1 MSTTDPSPPSSLNT
15 ADFVTGIVLV
25 TLGVAVVVASLDM
38 PRFAERN
45 INPYTVPGLVPG
57 MLGAVLT
64 VLGAA
69 LFGRAAK
76 RGGWRFSAARH
87 EDDSGRGRL
96 ALALVLTLGYAAG
109 LVGWL
114 PFWLATAL
122 FVGGFV
128 ALFEWRMAQNRA
140 ERIRRIGFAVLYGA
154 LIAAV
159 VTFVFQ
165 ELFLVRLP

>member
-1 MSTTDPSPPSSLNT
+1 MSTPDSSPPNSLNT
-15 ADFVTGIVLV
+15 ADFVTGIILV
-25 TLGVAVVVASLDM
+25 TLGVTVVVASLDM

-57 MLGAVLT
+57 MLGGVLT
-64 VLGAA
+64 VLGAV
-69 LFGRAAK
+69 LFGRAAR
-76 RGGWRFSAARH
+76 RGSWRVGADRPRRDAGWR
-87 EDDSGRGRL
+87 RL
-96 ALALVLTLGYAAG
+96 SLALVLTLGYAAG

-114 PFWLATAL
+114 PFWLATEL

-128 ALFEWRMAQNRA
+128 ALFEWPMAQDRS
-140 ERIRRIGFAVLYGA
+140 ERVRRVGFAVLYGA

-159 VTFVFQ
+159 VTLVFQ

>member
-1 MSTTDPSPPSSLNT
+1 MR
-15 ADFVTGIVLV
+15 A
-25 TLGVAVVVASLDM
+25 
-38 PRFAERN
+38 PRSERD
-45 INPYTVPGLVPG
+45 
-57 MLGAVLT
+57 A
-64 VLGAA
+64 
-69 LFGRAAK
+69 
-76 RGGWRFSAARH
+76 GWRRLS
-87 EDDSGRGRL
+87 L
-96 ALALVLTLGYAAG
+96 ALILTLGYAAG

-128 ALFEWRMAQNRA
+128 ALFEWPMAQDRS
-140 ERIRRIGFAVLYGA
+140 ERVRRVGFAVLYGA

>member
-1 MSTTDPSPPSSLNT
+1 MSTTDPSSPSSLNT
-15 ADFVTGIVLV
+15 ADFVTGIILV
-25 TLGVAVVVASLDM
+25 TLGAAVVVASLDM

-64 VLGAA
+64 LLGAI
-69 LFGRAAK
+69 LFGRAAR
-76 RGGWRFSAARH
+76 RGGWRVGAARH
-87 EDDSGRGRL
+87 ERDSGRGRL
-96 ALALVLTLGYAAG
+96 ALALALTLGYAAG
-109 LVGWL
+109 LIGWL

-128 ALFEWRMAQNRA
+128 ALFEWRMARDRS
-140 ERIRRIGFAVLYGA
+140 ERVRRIGFAVLYGA

>member
-1 MSTTDPSPPSSLNT
+1 MSTTDHSPPSSLNT
-15 ADFVTGIVLV
+15 ADFVTGIILV

-64 VLGAA
+64 VLGAV
-69 LFGRAAK
+69 LFGRAAG
-76 RGGWRFSAARH
+76 RGGWRIRMARH
-87 EDDSGRGRL
+87 ERDSGWGRL

-128 ALFEWRMAQNRA
+128 ALFEWRMAQNRSA
-140 ERIRRIGFAVLYGA
+140 RIRRIGFAVLYGA

>member
-1 MSTTDPSPPSSLNT
+1 VSTPDPSPPNNLDT
-15 ADFVTGIVLV
+15 ADFVTGIILV
-25 TLGVAVVVASLDM
+25 TLGVAMVAASLDM

-57 MLGAVLT
+57 MLGCVLT
-64 VLGAA
+64 VLGAV
-69 LFGRAAK
+69 LFGRAAR
-76 RGGWRFSAARH
+76 RGGWRVRAPRSER
-87 EDDSGRGRL
+87 DSGWQRL
-96 ALALVLTLGYAAG
+96 SLALVLTLGYAAG

-128 ALFEWRMAQNRA
+128 ALFEWRMAHNRS
-140 ERIRRIGFAVLYGA
+140 ERVRRIGFAVLYGA